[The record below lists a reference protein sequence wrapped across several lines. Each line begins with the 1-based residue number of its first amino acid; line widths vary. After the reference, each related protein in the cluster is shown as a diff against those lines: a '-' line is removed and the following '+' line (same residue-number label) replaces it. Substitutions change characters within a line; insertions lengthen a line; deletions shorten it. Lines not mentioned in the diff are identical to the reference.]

1 LRTLFLN
8 NVITAPDPKASVSNA
23 MLYRAEQAL
32 YSALRPPPAS
42 RVTRPIAA
50 IVTAKL
56 PLSVPVDSLGLP
68 FVAE

>member
-1 LRTLFLN
+1 
-8 NVITAPDPKASVSNA
+8 

-32 YSALRPPPAS
+32 YSALRPPAS